1 MAVAVQQQGSSQALV
16 AMENFNS
23 RVALGLGWGVRARDI
38 LTHFT

>member
-16 AMENFNS
+16 AMESFNG
-23 RVALGLGWGVRARDI
+23 RVALDLGWGVRTRVI